1 MVLGKVYGILNSMN
15 YSITVCALVSAFQCF
30 VHLPTLLP
38 SGSTRAAALAEK
50 CGLSIWEWD
59 CLICFLDRGHLVS
72 WDCLQTEFMKL
83 KLGEMGN
90 LMTLI
95 LICCF
100 SGFTLSFSV
109 IGSVTNLTSSYWLLQ
124 LYVSCFLQPVFTQQ
138 QGINFEVKLLIC
150 LLFYNE
156 SHEFSPYVSP
166 QSLHIPCACT
176 AGNKTFGKVFPI
188 VCLHPD
194 TFWSS
199 CSLLLIPPSIFKFE
213 GNSQKFFWLV
223 EIYTKLLR
231 MHVQA

>member
-1 MVLGKVYGILNSMN
+1 MN

-30 VHLPTLLP
+30 VHFPTLLP
-38 SGSTRAAALAEK
+38 SGSTRAAVSAEK

-59 CLICFLDRGHLVS
+59 CLICFLDRDHLVS
-72 WDCLQTEFMKL
+72 WDSLQTEFMKL

-90 LMTLI
+90 VMTII

-109 IGSVTNLTSSYWLLQ
+109 IGSVTILTSSYWLLQ
-124 LYVSCFLQPVFTQQ
+124 LYVSCFLEPVFTQQ

-166 QSLHIPCACT
+166 QSLHSWQRPMRLHSWQEDLWKGFSYCLPASRHILVIMLPFI
-176 AGNKTFGKVFPI
+176 NTFF
-188 VCLHPD
+188 H
-194 TFWSS
+194 F
-199 CSLLLIPPSIFKFE
+199 
-213 GNSQKFFWLV
+213 
-223 EIYTKLLR
+223 
-231 MHVQA
+231 